1 MNHLNKS
8 LLSGLIMIVK
18 LIGLSGLF
26 YTHIEATMRQFNF
39 PQIFNLPAI
48 FHRITECVV
57 LGTVFTEV

>member
-26 YTHIEATMRQFNF
+26 YTHIEAKMRQFNF
-39 PQIFNLPAI
+39 PQIFNLPSI